1 MATFFKND
9 ETGKFL
15 AAVDADMVAPAGYT
29 EVAANSVD
37 AATEK
42 HVPVI
47 DLQRDG
53 HVLNVTVGE
62 VEHPMEP
69 STTSSGSRSRRPV
82 AWRSITSSPAR
93 LPPPSS
99 PVAPRPA
106 SPTPTATSTA
116 CGRPSSKARTFH
128 S

>member
-15 AAVDADMVAPAGYT
+15 AAIDADMVAPAGYT
-29 EVAANSVD
+29 EVVANSVD

-47 DLQRDG
+47 DVQREG

-69 STTSSGSRSRRPV
+69 STTSSGLRSRPPV
-82 AWRSITSSPAR
+82 AWRFTTSSPAR

-99 PVAPRPA
+99 PAGPRPV
-106 SPTPTATSTA
+106 SLTPIATFTA
-116 CGRPSSKARTFH
+116 CGRPSSKD
-128 S
+128 SLS

>member
-69 STTSSGSRSRRPV
+69 EHYIEWIALETAGRLEIHYLKPGQAPTTFFAGG
-82 AWRSITSSPAR
+82 AKTGIAYAYCNLHGLW
-93 LPPPSS
+93 
-99 PVAPRPA
+99 
-106 SPTPTATSTA
+106 
-116 CGRPSSKARTFH
+116 KAEF
-128 S
+128 